1 MRCRLKVNPSTLL
14 KPPFPPTLPMRV
26 TVMNAYSKSRHTRHG
41 LWTPMVEAKAISMR
55 EHGESYRAIAEA
67 LGLAESS
74 VRYHFKEME
83 ENEEI

>member
-1 MRCRLKVNPSTLL
+1 
-14 KPPFPPTLPMRV
+14 
-26 TVMNAYSKSRHTRHG
+26 
-41 LWTPMVEAKAISMR
+41 MVEAKAISMR

-74 VRYHFKEME
+74 VRYHFKEMK